1 MPDYT
6 ITLTADQDS
15 VLEEKAQAG
24 SQTKAQYVQGV
35 LNNLTNNLLTAKY
48 NRWFSTQ
55 TQAAKKADYD
65 QAHA

>member
-35 LNNLTNNLLTAKY
+35 LDNLTNNLLTAKY
-48 NRWFSTQ
+48 GQWFSTQ
-55 TQAAKKADYD
+55 TQTAQKADYD
-65 QAHA
+65 RANG

>member
-6 ITLTADQDS
+6 ITLTAEQDS

>member
-15 VLEEKAQAG
+15 ALEEKAQAG